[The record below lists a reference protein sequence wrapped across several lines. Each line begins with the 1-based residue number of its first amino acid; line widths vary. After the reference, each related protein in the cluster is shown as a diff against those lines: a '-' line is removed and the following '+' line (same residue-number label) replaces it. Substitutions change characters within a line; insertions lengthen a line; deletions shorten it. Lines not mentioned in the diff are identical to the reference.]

1 MENICLLQ
9 GIDNIYYE
17 TEYRREWCTS
27 KGKPSRCF
35 LFARKF
41 TRPAALRLLNM
52 VSFMSSFFTNFH
64 GTKMLEEP
72 FWQPIR
78 LSLFPLLASNPSNN
92 KQSLFIFYILTVF
105 ARSEAS
111 LIFVKASISR
121 SRNTL
126 QAYKKITNSGPVLA
140 VARNNFSI

>member
-1 MENICLLQ
+1 MIDNIRVLQ

-52 VSFMSSFFTNFH
+52 VSFISSLFTNFLR
-64 GTKMLEEP
+64 TKMLEKP
-72 FWQPIR
+72 FWQPIG
-78 LSLFPLLASNPSNN
+78 LSLFPLLASNPSSN

-105 ARSEAS
+105 AWSEAS
-111 LIFVKASISR
+111 LIFVKALISR
-121 SRNTL
+121 SRNML
-126 QAYKKITNSGPVLA
+126 RAWRNYKLRPDVSSHTE
-140 VARNNFSI
+140 